1 MLFKKLTK
9 TSKYPQKE
17 PINFQQALNLPSS
30 NTLKPYFDFQY
41 IDRKTIKKIEKK
53 EWEQFTKRLRRLKD
67 RTWDEINSSPKE
79 QYGYESIPIKSLKK
93 IPSHPFKEEENI
105 YVFRYSQKGRFLG
118 YKVSD
123 VFYIIKVDP
132 NHEYDK

>member
-9 TSKYPQKE
+9 PSKYPQKE
-17 PINFQQALNLPSS
+17 PINLQEILSVQNP
-30 NTLKPYFDFQY
+30 NTFNPYFDFQY
-41 IDRKTIKKIEKK
+41 IDRKNIKNISKK
-53 EWEQFTKRLRRLKD
+53 DWEGFTKKLRYLKD
-67 RTWDEINSSPKE
+67 LTWDEINSSFKE
-79 QYGYESIPIKSLKK
+79 QYGYETIPINNLRTSPNNPFNEKK
-93 IPSHPFKEEENI
+93 I

-118 YKVSD
+118 YKISD

>member
-9 TSKYPQKE
+9 LSKYPQKE
-17 PINFQQALNLPSS
+17 PKNFQEALNLPNF

-41 IDRKTIKKIEKK
+41 IDRKNIKKIEKK

-67 RTWDEINSSPKE
+67 RTWDELNSSPKE
-79 QYGYESIPIKSLKK
+79 QYGYETIPIRDLKN
-93 IPSHPFKEEENI
+93 PPNNPLKEEKI
-105 YVFRYSQKGRFLG
+105 YIFRYSQKGRFLG
-118 YKVSD
+118 YKIND
-123 VFYIIKVDP
+123 VFYITKVDP